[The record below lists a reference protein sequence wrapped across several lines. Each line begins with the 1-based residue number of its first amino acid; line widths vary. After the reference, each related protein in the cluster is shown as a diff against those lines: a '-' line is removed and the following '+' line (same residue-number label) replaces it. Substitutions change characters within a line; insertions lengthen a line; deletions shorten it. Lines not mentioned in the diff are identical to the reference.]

1 MHKTM
6 AILVKV
12 KELARGS
19 DVGIGIIISSV
30 TKQAGNSVNPTWP
43 FYFEEIFCVSYICWY
58 VMLYAHAQEIIAKK
72 RPWQLT
78 TDSLLLHS
86 SSS

>member
-30 TKQAGNSVNPTWP
+30 TKQAGNNVNPTWP
-43 FYFEEIFCVSYICWY
+43 FYFDY
-58 VMLYAHAQEIIAKK
+58 
-72 RPWQLT
+72 
-78 TDSLLLHS
+78 D
-86 SSS
+86 